1 MANILRYIHE
11 KITRVFTVKM
21 LLLIMEKSPEINS
34 FLSLCNSY
42 HYKVN
47 LTLTACTR
55 FRRLLARNCRKVKP
69 RESLTRWKNLYHGTV
84 YTTTFLRTY
93 NVGYKDGNESKTHF
107 FPPYPVTTHFSNDNF
122 HFTIFFNRKWYSRSL
137 LVVI

>member
-1 MANILRYIHE
+1 MKRSQGY
-11 KITRVFTVKM
+11 
-21 LLLIMEKSPEINS
+21 LLSRCCCSYWRNLQKLIDSY
-34 FLSLCNSY
+34 LY

-69 RESLTRWKNLYHGTV
+69 RKSLTRWKNLYHGTV